1 MITAMKIF
9 KQARWKFLLGV
20 FKIKRFVNRWF
31 GVRRL
36 DYGPKDIFI
45 LTDTLREWETRARSV
60 GKEPKTVP
68 WLEKHGGV
76 GTVFYDIG
84 ANIGAYSLVAAAQG
98 AMVIAFE
105 PAPHNFYKIHENI
118 LLNKLNDKITVVPLA
133 LAENEG
139 VIVSYV
145 VVKTFGA
152 SHSFSFQEKPSEALP
167 AQSFLAMDLDTCVKT
182 FSLPLPTMMK
192 IDVDGA
198 EKDVVNGA
206 RTLLNH
212 PHLKHLLVE
221 IIDELSIELIRDLT
235 DMGFKLVDQEIAGTG
250 ATNYIFE
257 RL

>member
-98 AMVIAFE
+98 ARVIAFE
-105 PAPHNFYKIHENI
+105 PAPHNFYKLHENI
-118 LLNKLNDKITVVPLA
+118 
-133 LAENEG
+133 
-139 VIVSYV
+139 
-145 VVKTFGA
+145 
-152 SHSFSFQEKPSEALP
+152 
-167 AQSFLAMDLDTCVKT
+167 DLDTCMKT
-182 FSLPLPTMMK
+182 FSFPLPTMMK

-198 EKDVVNGA
+198 EKDVINGA
-206 RTLLNH
+206 RTLLSN
-212 PHLKHLLVE
+212 PYLKHLLVE
-221 IIDELSIELIRDLT
+221 IVDELSAELIRDLAN
-235 DMGFKLVDQEIAGTG
+235 MGFKLVDQEIAGTG